1 LADRVW
7 GYNQVGALVSA
18 TLSQSEFDAL
28 PDVCGDEREY
38 GFKVDFVS
46 SVSGELVRLD
56 HLDEMRAMKSFV
68 QFDVLPKVGDRIHV
82 TIDCFTAVGSV
93 TLSHVQRTI
102 VEADHQRIR
111 QLEKTM
117 FLVKPIAEK
126 KENVANA
133 F

>member
-1 LADRVW
+1 
-7 GYNQVGALVSA
+7 
-18 TLSQSEFDAL
+18 
-28 PDVCGDEREY
+28 
-38 GFKVDFVS
+38 
-46 SVSGELVRLD
+46 
-56 HLDEMRAMKSFV
+56 MKSFV